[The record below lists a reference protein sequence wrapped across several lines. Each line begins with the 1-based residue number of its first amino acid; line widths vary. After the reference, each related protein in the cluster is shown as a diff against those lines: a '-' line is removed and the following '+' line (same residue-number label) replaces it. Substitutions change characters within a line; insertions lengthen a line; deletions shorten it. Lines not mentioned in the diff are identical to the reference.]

1 MEYAN
6 ELDNILNSIN
16 YTWEKDGIP
25 LITTPNKLKFTIK
38 ERQILCNLLTKPFP
52 SEHRKNYWL
61 IATGA
66 KEDIKNNPNYYNNIL
81 NNFPKE
87 IPDLYENQIN
97 LDLNRTFPE
106 DIYFQDEK
114 NLQSLKNILLA
125 YSRRNISIGYMQGF
139 NFIVGK
145 ILKNIENE
153 EESFW
158 IFVEIIE
165 KYLPLNFYI
174 ESFGI
179 VTDACISIELIR
191 ENSSKISEKL
201 NDKNFELIINNI
213 IYKWFLSIFSQIENE
228 KIFYLI
234 WDLFFLEG
242 NLILFKA
249 AISLIKITTN
259 EIIQNIS
266 LEKIIK
272 LLDSKIFFEDNDEKN
287 YKKLLFFLIIKKYEF
302 NMDLIN
308 NKRSI
313 YYPSIKK
320 YLLSFKNYGRINL
333 KNNLECNNNWFF
345 CIDSINDRNNN
356 FVDFYTLKT
365 NNEINIIEDYFY
377 NKNENKE
384 NKRKFS
390 DDDKNENNNNIN
402 IISNKNLNVKDL
414 NEEIFNSLLIQRN
427 KHICKNNI
435 NNINK
440 YNLLKKGSS
449 NSSIILPKISI
460 IPNENEINERNNE
473 ILKNLDKLNNEI
485 EIKNEN
491 ENNNNNDN
499 NNNIVNVAKNYLNGI
514 FSYFN

>member
-1 MEYAN
+1 MEYEK
-6 ELDNILNSIN
+6 ELNNILNSIN

-25 LITTPNKLKFTIK
+25 LISSPNKLKFSIK

-52 SEHRKNYWL
+52 SQHRKNYWL
-61 IATGA
+61 IASGA

-106 DIYFQDEK
+106 DEFYQKEE
-114 NLQSLKNILLA
+114 NLNSLKNILLA

-145 ILKNIENE
+145 ILKNVKNE

-179 VTDACISIELIR
+179 VTDACISIDLIR
-191 ENSSKISEKL
+191 ENSKKIGEKL
-201 NDKNFELIINNI
+201 KDKNFELIINNI

-228 KIFYLI
+228 KIFFLI

-249 AISLIKITTN
+249 AISLLKITTN
-259 EIIQNIS
+259 EIIKNVSI
-266 LEKIIK
+266 EKIIK
-272 LLDSKIFFEDNDEKN
+272 LLDSKFFFEENDEKN
-287 YKKLLFFLIIKKYEF
+287 YKKLIFFLIIKKYDF
-302 NMDLIN
+302 NIDLIN
-308 NKRSI
+308 NKRNI
-313 YYPSIKK
+313 YYPNIKK
-320 YLLSFKNYGRINL
+320 YLLSFKNYGRINF
-333 KNNLECNNNWFF
+333 NLECNKNWFF
-345 CIDSINDRNNN
+345 CIDCVNERKNN
-356 FVDFYTLKT
+356 FVDFYVLKT
-365 NNEINIIEDYFY
+365 NNEINLIEDYFY
-377 NKNENKE
+377 NKNESK

-390 DDDKNENNNNIN
+390 DENNKNE
-402 IISNKNLNVKDL
+402 S
-414 NEEIFNSLLIQRN
+414 NEEKFNNLLIQRN
-427 KHICKNNI
+427 KHVCKN
-435 NNINK
+435 K
-440 YNLLKKGSS
+440 NLIKKGSS
-449 NSSIILPKISI
+449 NSSILLPKINI
-460 IPNENEINERNNE
+460 FNNEEEINQRNNE
-473 ILKNLDKLNNEI
+473 IIMNLDKLNNEI
-485 EIKNEN
+485 EIKNN
-491 ENNNNNDN
+491 ENNNNEN
-499 NNNIVNVAKNYLNGI
+499 NNNENNNILNVAKSYLNGI

>member
-1 MEYAN
+1 MEYEK
-6 ELDNILNSIN
+6 ELNNILNSIN

-25 LITTPNKLKFTIK
+25 LISSPNKLKFSIK

-106 DIYFQDEK
+106 DEFFQKEE
-114 NLQSLKNILLA
+114 NLNKLKNILLA
-125 YSRRNISIGYMQGF
+125 FSRRNISIGYMQGF

-145 ILKNIENE
+145 ILKNVKNE

-179 VTDACISIELIR
+179 VCDACISIDLIR
-191 ENSSKISEKL
+191 ENSRKIAEKL
-201 NDKNFELIINNI
+201 KDKNFELIINNI
-213 IYKWFLSIFSQIENE
+213 IYKWFLSVFSQIENE
-228 KIFYLI
+228 KIFFLI

-249 AISLIKITTN
+249 AISLLKITTN
-259 EIIQNIS
+259 EIIKNVS
-266 LEKIIK
+266 MEKIIK
-272 LLDSKIFFEDNDEKN
+272 LLDSKFFFEENDEKN
-287 YKKLLFFLIIKKYEF
+287 YKKLIFFLIIKKYDF
-302 NMDLIN
+302 NIDLIN
-308 NKRSI
+308 NKRNI
-313 YYPSIKK
+313 YYPNIKK

-333 KNNLECNNNWFF
+333 KNNLNCNKNWFF
-345 CIDSINDRNNN
+345 CIDSVNDRKNN
-356 FVDFYTLKT
+356 FVDFYVLKT
-365 NNEINIIEDYFY
+365 NNEINLIDDYFY
-377 NKNENKE
+377 NKNESK

-390 DDDKNENNNNIN
+390 DENNNI
-402 IISNKNLNVKDL
+402 K
-414 NEEIFNSLLIQRN
+414 NEEKFDNLLIQRN
-427 KHICKNNI
+427 KHVCKNN
-435 NNINK
+435 NKNII
-440 YNLLKKGSS
+440 KKGSS
-449 NSSIILPKISI
+449 NSSILLPKINI
-460 IPNENEINERNNE
+460 FNEDEINERNNE
-473 ILKNLDKLNNEI
+473 IIKNLDRLNNI
-485 EIKNEN
+485 ENNENN
-491 ENNNNNDN
+491 ENNNNEN
-499 NNNIVNVAKNYLNGI
+499 NNNENNNNENNNILNVAKSYLNGI